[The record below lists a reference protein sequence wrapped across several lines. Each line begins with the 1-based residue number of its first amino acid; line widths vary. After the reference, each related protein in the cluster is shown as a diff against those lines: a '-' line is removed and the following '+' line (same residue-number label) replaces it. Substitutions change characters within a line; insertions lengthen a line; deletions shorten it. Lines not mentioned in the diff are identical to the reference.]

1 MKALVLAGGTGTR
14 LRPFS
19 HTMPKQLIP
28 IANKPV
34 LAHILEDIRAQG
46 ITDVGIVVGGY
57 AEDIAAK
64 LGDGSAFD
72 LRITYLHQD
81 APRGLAHGLVIARE
95 FLGDA
100 DFVMYLGDNMLPRG
114 IADIVADFRT
124 GGADAQL
131 AVQPVDDPRAFGMA
145 ELDDRQR
152 VTRVVE
158 KPAHPVGDLALIGVY
173 VFSPRVHEAVAAIVP
188 SARGELE
195 ITDAVQWLVASGH
208 DVRASHYTGYWRD
221 MGTVDDML
229 ECNRELLRT
238 LTPSMAGKAD
248 EASELV
254 GPVEIGA
261 DSRVVNS
268 RITGP
273 VSIGRGTVIEDSVV
287 GPDTTI
293 GDDCVLSGAG
303 VSYSIVLDTAT
314 ISGVE
319 GLHGSVIGRAAQVVS
334 ADGDGD
340 GRHHRLMVGDH
351 ASVCLLTT

>member
-34 LAHILEDIRAQG
+34 LVHILEDIRAQG
-46 ITDVGIVVGGY
+46 ITEVGIVVGGY
-57 AEDIAAK
+57 ADDIAEK
-64 LGDGSAFD
+64 LGDGAALG

-81 APRGLAHGLVIARE
+81 APRGLAHCVVIARE

-100 DFVMYLGDNMLPRG
+100 DFVMYLGDNMLPLG
-114 IADIVADFRT
+114 ITEVVDDFRA
-124 GGADAQL
+124 GGAQAQL
-131 AVQPVDDPRAFGMA
+131 AVQQVTDPRAFGVA
-145 ELDDRQR
+145 ELDEGRR
-152 VTRVVE
+152 VNRVVE
-158 KPAHPVGDLALIGVY
+158 KPVHPVSDLALIGVY

-195 ITDAVQWLVASGH
+195 ITDAVQWLIDRGH
-208 DVRASHYTGYWRD
+208 DVRASRYEGYWRD

-229 ECNRELLRT
+229 ECNRELLRS
-238 LTPSMAGKAD
+238 LTTSVAGRID
-248 EASELV
+248 EASLLV

-261 DSRVVNS
+261 GSSVTNS

-273 VSIGRGTVIEDSVV
+273 VSIGRGTVIKDSVV

-303 VSYSIVLDTAT
+303 VSYSIVLEAAS
-314 ISGVE
+314 ISDVE
-319 GLHGSVIGRAAQVVS
+319 GLHGSVIGRAAQVAS
-334 ADGDGD
+334 ADGG
-340 GRHHRLMVGDH
+340 GRRHRLMVGDH
-351 ASVCLLTT
+351 ASVHMLTT

>member
-28 IANKPV
+28 LANKPV
-34 LAHILEDIRAQG
+34 LVHILEDIRAQG
-46 ITDVGIVVGGY
+46 ITEVGIVVGGY
-57 AEDIAAK
+57 ADDIAAK
-64 LGDGSAFD
+64 LGDGSELG
-72 LRITYLHQD
+72 LRITYLRQD
-81 APRGLAHGLVIARE
+81 APRGLAHCVVIARE

-100 DFVMYLGDNMLPRG
+100 DFVMYLGDNMLPQG
-114 IADIVADFRT
+114 IAGIVADFRT

-131 AVQPVDDPRAFGMA
+131 AVQPVEDPRAFGVA
-145 ELDDRQR
+145 ELDGRRR

-158 KPAHPVGDLALIGVY
+158 KPAHPVGNLALIGVY
-173 VFSPRVHEAVAAIVP
+173 VFSARIHEAVAAIVP

-195 ITDAVQWLVASGH
+195 ITDAVQWLVAGGH
-208 DVRASHYTGYWRD
+208 DVRGSHYTGYWRD

-238 LTPSMAGKAD
+238 LTPCVAGKAD

-254 GPVEIGA
+254 GPVEIGV
-261 DSRVVNS
+261 DTRVVNS

-287 GPDTTI
+287 GPDTAI

-303 VSYSIVLDTAT
+303 VSYSIVLDAAT

-319 GLHGSVIGRAAQVVS
+319 GLHGSVIGRAAHVAS
-334 ADGDGD
+334 ADGG
-340 GRHHRLMVGDH
+340 GRRHRLTVGDH
-351 ASVCLLTT
+351 ASVHMLTT

>member
-34 LAHILEDIRAQG
+34 LVHILEDIRAQG

-57 AEDIAAK
+57 AGDIAAK
-64 LGDGSAFD
+64 VGDGSALG

-81 APRGLAHGLVIARE
+81 APRGLAHCVVIARE

-100 DFVMYLGDNMLPRG
+100 DFVMYLGDNMLPQG
-114 IADIVADFRT
+114 IAEVVDGFRT
-124 GGADAQL
+124 GGAAAQL
-131 AVQPVDDPRAFGMA
+131 AVQAVSDPRAFGVA

-152 VTRVVE
+152 VIRVVE
-158 KPAHPVGDLALIGVY
+158 KPTRPVSDLALIGVY
-173 VFSPRVHEAVAAIVP
+173 VFSPRVHEAVAAITP

-195 ITDAVQWLVASGH
+195 ITDAVQWLVARGH
-208 DVRASHYTGYWRD
+208 EVRASGYKGYWRD

-229 ECNRELLRT
+229 ECNRELLRS
-238 LTPSMAGKAD
+238 LTTSVAHRAD
-248 EASELV
+248 ATSVLV

-261 DSRVVNS
+261 GSRVVNS

-273 VSIGRGTVIEDSVV
+273 VSVGRGTVIKDSVV

-293 GDDCVLSGAG
+293 GDDCVLIGSG
-303 VSYSIVLDTAT
+303 VSYSIVLDAAS

-319 GLHGSVIGRAAQVVS
+319 GLHGSVIGRAAQVAS
-334 ADGDGD
+334 ANGG
-340 GRHHRLMVGDH
+340 GRRHRLMVGDH
-351 ASVCLLTT
+351 ASVHMLTT